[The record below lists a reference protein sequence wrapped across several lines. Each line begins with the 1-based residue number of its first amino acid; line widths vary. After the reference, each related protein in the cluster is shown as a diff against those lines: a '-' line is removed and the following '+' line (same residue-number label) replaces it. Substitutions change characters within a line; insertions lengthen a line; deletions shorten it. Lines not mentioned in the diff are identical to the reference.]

1 MFTKWLDIQDGAS
14 WGQLLEALRSS
25 GVQLVHLANQ
35 IEQMLDNENDNHG
48 KKIIVKYHGS
58 A

>member
-1 MFTKWLDIQDGAS
+1 MFAKWLQQDGAS
-14 WGQLLEALRSS
+14 WNQLLEALKSKS
-25 GVQLVHLANQ
+25 VQQMHLANQ

-48 KKIIVKYHGS
+48 KETNAKDHRS